1 MKIFTIS
8 HFKKILIYATALLM
22 VSVLSIG
29 IASFGKYVE
38 QGKVD
43 KSTALQVVK
52 PLPAEEVIPVIS
64 PDFFTEY
71 RLERERIRSERSEL
85 LREAIRAANSEEARQ
100 KAQENIFKII
110 SEKQQETEI
119 ENLIKAKGFTDALV
133 FIRDN
138 SVSAVVK
145 TTSLSRDEV
154 MIIADIVSKVCGV
167 KGEDITISAKP

>member
-1 MKIFTIS
+1 MIN
-8 HFKKILIYATALLM
+8 YATTALLM

-29 IASFGKYVE
+29 SQVSGKYVE

-43 KSTALQVVK
+43 KSTKPLQVVK
-52 PLPAEEVIPVIS
+52 PLPAEEVIPS
-64 PDFFTEY
+64 YKSWLFTEY
-71 RLERERIRSERSEL
+71 RLERENSQRSEL

-100 KAQENIFKII
+100 KAQNIFKII
-110 SEKQQETEI
+110 SKSSRKPKL

-167 KGEDITISAKP
+167 KGERYANQCQTLIK